1 MFSQFQVR
9 YPTGSLISDLITI
22 YNGKY
27 VVRVLVEVDGI
38 ARATG
43 MAVADTI
50 EQAEDQARIRALAVM
65 GIHITGKTNTQPEV
79 SEFAQRLPFSTE
91 RSEPSN
97 LTSIS
102 TDTSWLNESKNVS
115 LPEKTSSIAS
125 SKVNNSFS
133 GGSQTVTGNLD
144 WQKNDYIQTPEIDS
158 SVTEVEPTIAYSK
171 VTPIGSRRHEPEI
184 DTVET
189 NQPIPKTN
197 SASEKTGLDAPTDS
211 SDTIN
216 MINIEMKRV
225 GWTNEQGREYLWR
238 TYKKR
243 SRAQLSDEQLVEF
256 LSHLESLPSPES

>member
-9 YPTGSLISDLITI
+9 YPTGSLISELITI

-27 VVRVLVEVDGI
+27 VVRVLVQVDGV

-65 GIHITGKTNTQPEV
+65 GIHISGKINPQPEV
-79 SEFAQRLPFSTE
+79 TEFVPRPPFPAE
-91 RSEPSN
+91 RSEPTN
-97 LTSIS
+97 LGSIS
-102 TDTSWLNESKNVS
+102 TDTSWLDEPKNVS
-115 LPEKTSSIAS
+115 FPEKTTSIAS
-125 SKVNNSFS
+125 SKANSTFS
-133 GGSQTVTGNLD
+133 GGSQTVTTNLD
-144 WQKNDYIQTPEIDS
+144 WQNNDYIQNPEIDS
-158 SVTEVEPTIAYSK
+158 SRIEVESNIAYSK
-171 VTPIGSRRHEPEI
+171 VTPISSRRHEPEI
-184 DTVET
+184 ETVET
-189 NQPIPKTN
+189 NQPIPKIN

-216 MINIEMKRV
+216 KISIEMKRV
-225 GWTNEQGREYLWR
+225 GWSAEQGKEYLMR

-256 LSHLESLPSPES
+256 LSHLESLPSPMS